1 MAGNARRMQPWSRIT
16 AQRRAFGV
24 FVACNHSATAMHRYR
39 PEQRGLGLHGDW
51 PGEAGVAP
59 SARGSAWRF
68 PGLAPNGVSTAVASS
83 VSSKLGWSLFL
94 GGGWVLW
101 IRCLPRRHA
110 LGTRLAS
117 GYGVPRGLVLLGAV
131 GPSQPMRWPTWSDM
145 STLHCLA
152 APAIGSSLPRTAS
165 VTSCRVRIGCRSAWF
180 FLPEAP
186 SARLQARGHVNHTQ
200 PGHR

>member
-1 MAGNARRMQPWSRIT
+1 MAGKARRMQPWSRIT

-68 PGLAPNGVSTAVASS
+68 PGLAPNGVSTAVASG

-131 GPSQPMRWPTWSDM
+131 EPPQPMRWPTWSDM
-145 STLHCLA
+145 STLRCLA

-165 VTSCRVRIGCRSAWF
+165 VTSCRVRIGCLSA
-180 FLPEAP
+180 
-186 SARLQARGHVNHTQ
+186 
-200 PGHR
+200 